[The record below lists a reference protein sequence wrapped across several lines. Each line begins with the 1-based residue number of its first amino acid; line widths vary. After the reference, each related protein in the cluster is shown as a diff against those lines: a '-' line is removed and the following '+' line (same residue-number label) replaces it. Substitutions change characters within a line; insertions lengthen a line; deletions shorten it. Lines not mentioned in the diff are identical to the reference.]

1 MSNSTQVL
9 KKEGKGCK
17 CMKEGDAA
25 RGKLELLEATA
36 ELEIAQEDN
45 VHKREKG
52 YFIIYS
58 FHTYMQF

>member
-1 MSNSTQVL
+1 MLSNTQVL

-17 CMKEGDAA
+17 CRKEGDAA